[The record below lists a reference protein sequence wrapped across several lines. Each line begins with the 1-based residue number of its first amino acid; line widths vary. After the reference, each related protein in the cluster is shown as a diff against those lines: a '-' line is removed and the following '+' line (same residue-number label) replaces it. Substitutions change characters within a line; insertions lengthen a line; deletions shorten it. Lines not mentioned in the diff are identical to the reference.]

1 MQGHIALYRTWR
13 PSTFEDMVGQSHIV
27 KTLRNALREN
37 RLTHAYLFSG
47 PRGTGKTTAAK
58 NTGQPIN
65 RAMYAMRV
73 YESWPV
79 L

>member
-47 PRGTGKTTAAK
+47 PRGTG
-58 NTGQPIN
+58 
-65 RAMYAMRV
+65 
-73 YESWPV
+73 S
-79 L
+79 